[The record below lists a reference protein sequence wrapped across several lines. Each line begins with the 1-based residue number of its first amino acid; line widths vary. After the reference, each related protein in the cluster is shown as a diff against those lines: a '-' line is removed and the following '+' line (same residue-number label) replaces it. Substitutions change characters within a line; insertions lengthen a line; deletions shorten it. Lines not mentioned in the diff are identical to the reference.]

1 MDGETPT
8 FCKELLGKKSC
19 SFSSACQTMAKSK
32 FKKSESES
40 SINLKKY
47 SKFKKSESLKQFKNG
62 GNIKIK
68 KKSKFKNIH
77 FDIDHKKRKIHH
89 SQKFFPKNTN
99 NIKDFIE
106 NHKFKLRNDFDKK
119 HVEKFLSSKEE
130 AFKIPFLLSE
140 EMSSTTIKS

>member
-1 MDGETPT
+1 M
-8 FCKELLGKKSC
+8 S
-19 SFSSACQTMAKSK
+19 KSK

-40 SINLKKY
+40 SINLKKD

-77 FDIDHKKRKIHH
+77 FDIGHKKRKIHH
-89 SQKFFPKNTN
+89 SQKFFSKNIN